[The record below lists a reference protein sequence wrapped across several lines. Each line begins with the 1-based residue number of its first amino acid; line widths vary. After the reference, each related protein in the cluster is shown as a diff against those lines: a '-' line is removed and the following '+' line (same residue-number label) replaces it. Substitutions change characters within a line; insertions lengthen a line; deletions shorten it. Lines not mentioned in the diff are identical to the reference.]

1 MFRIDYTKDKCVKVS
16 GIIHSGFI
24 LILNFRYAL
33 QNKFNESLSQ
43 QIQNKQPTIF
53 PNWICTVIN
62 NYQQ

>member
-1 MFRIDYTKDKCVKVS
+1 MFQS
-16 GIIHSGFI
+16 IIHSGFI

-33 QNKFNESLSQ
+33 QNKFNESLSH
-43 QIQNKQPTIF
+43 QIQNKQTAIF